1 MPRRRLS
8 EQQLKR
14 IQAIQDR
21 RRRQRETRAEQQLA
35 EAGATEDGTAQSGRV
50 AVRHGANL
58 AVESADG
65 QIIHCVSRRHI
76 GEPVCGD
83 RVIWQP
89 TAAGTGVV
97 IAIEPRH
104 SLLSRPDGGGRSKP
118 LAANLTQIA
127 VVFAPEPAPAGDLL
141 DQYLIAAEHIGVQA
155 LLLCNKSDLLDEHQ
169 RPQDQRTQ
177 GFFAS
182 LAAYERIGYPLL
194 YLSMRER
201 SGMASLLES
210 LQQQTSLLVGQSGV
224 GKSSI
229 TQALLP
235 DQAVQIGQLSR
246 ATGLGR
252 HTTSTSSCYRL
263 PGGGH
268 LIDSPGVR
276 SFRLPPLSRAE
287 LEQGFREFRPHLG
300 HCRFADCSHDAE
312 PDCAI
317 RAAVAAGQIIP
328 ERLAIFHRLGKRL
341 TRSAAS

>member
-35 EAGATEDGTAQSGRV
+35 EAGAAEDGAAQQGRV

-58 AVESADG
+58 AVEGADG

-76 GEPVCGD
+76 GDPVCGD

-89 TAAGTGVV
+89 TGAGTGVV
-97 IAIEPRH
+97 IALEPRH

-169 RPQDQRTQ
+169 HTQ

-194 YLSMRER
+194 YLSMHQRF
-201 SGMASLLES
+201 GMASLLEC
-210 LQQQTSLLVGQSGV
+210 LHHQTSLLVGQSGV

-252 HTTSTSSCYRL
+252 HTTSTASCYRL

-317 RAAVAAGQIIP
+317 RAAVAAGQITP
-328 ERLAIFHRLGKRL
+328 ERLDIFHRLGKRL
-341 TRSAAS
+341 TRSTAS